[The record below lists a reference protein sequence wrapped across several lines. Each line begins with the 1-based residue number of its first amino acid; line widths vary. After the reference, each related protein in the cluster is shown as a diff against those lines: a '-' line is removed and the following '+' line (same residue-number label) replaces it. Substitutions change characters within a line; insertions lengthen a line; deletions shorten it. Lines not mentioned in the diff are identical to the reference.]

1 MYIPHF
7 IHSPFYVYAY
17 AFGDCLVNSLYAVYE
32 NAQDGFAERYL
43 AMLAAGGTKHYSE
56 LLKPFGLDAKDPKFW
71 DGGLSVIVG
80 HDRRAGG
87 DGVGINCVQQV
98 LNDAEG
104 HVIHLYN
111 MPFGIARLRQPAD
124 RGQTGTMKI
133 EIKKIGNSDGLLLP
147 RELMQRLDLKR
158 GQELHITELAGGGF
172 QAMPYDPDFEKT
184 MEIAD
189 QIMDKYRD
197 TLAALAK

>member
-1 MYIPHF
+1 M
-7 IHSPFYVYAY
+7 
-17 AFGDCLVNSLYAVYE
+17 
-32 NAQDGFAERYL
+32 
-43 AMLAAGGTKHYSE
+43 
-56 LLKPFGLDAKDPKFW
+56 
-71 DGGLSVIVG
+71 
-80 HDRRAGG
+80 
-87 DGVGINCVQQV
+87 
-98 LNDAEG
+98 
-104 HVIHLYN
+104 YN
-111 MPFGIARLRQPAD
+111 MLFGVSVSFGRFVRRQPG
-124 RGQTGTMKI
+124 RLWPRVRRLLVKI

-158 GQELHITELAGGGF
+158 GQEMHITELAGGGF